1 MSYTYHQSVLR
12 TKHIV
17 SCKNA
22 WVKRKNWACLLW
34 DLWRLMQDAVFYSKF
49 IYTQSDAPETREV
62 AYVVVVES
70 LIRVW
75 VFVTLW
81 TVTCLA
87 PLSIGF
93 PRQEYCS
100 GLPCPPPGDLPNP
113 GTESASPVLQVC
125 SLLLS
130 QQVEKLCQAKK
141 KKKDAV
147 IPHQEHRTDRA
158 SHCIT
163 LIPPRPLAASGH
175 LGWRWESSS
184 QPLSTPRTSRMWR
197 TRKDYE
203 F

>member
-93 PRQEYCS
+93 PRQEYCR
-100 GLPCPPPGDLPNP
+100 GLPFPSPGDLSDPEIQPMFSALAGGFFTTRPP
-113 GTESASPVLQVC
+113 GKPSWIFSSVQFRRSVVSDSLWPHES
-125 SLLLS
+125 
-130 QQVEKLCQAKK
+130 
-141 KKKDAV
+141 
-147 IPHQEHRTDRA
+147 
-158 SHCIT
+158 
-163 LIPPRPLAASGH
+163 
-175 LGWRWESSS
+175 
-184 QPLSTPRTSRMWR
+184 
-197 TRKDYE
+197 
-203 F
+203 

>member
-1 MSYTYHQSVLR
+1 M
-12 TKHIV
+12 
-17 SCKNA
+17 
-22 WVKRKNWACLLW
+22 
-34 DLWRLMQDAVFYSKF
+34 
-49 IYTQSDAPETREV
+49 
-62 AYVVVVES
+62 
-70 LIRVW
+70 
-75 VFVTLW
+75 TLW
-81 TVTCLA
+81 TVTCLV

-93 PRQEYCS
+93 PRQGYCS
-100 GLPCPPPGDLPNP
+100 GLPCPPPGDLPDS
-113 GTESASPVLQVC
+113 GTESAPPVLQGY

-130 QQVEKLCQAKK
+130 QQEEKLCQAKKK

-163 LIPPRPLAASGH
+163 LLSSPTLAASGH